1 MNPYDWRRSSRCASG
16 DSCVYVAP
24 APAPGSQGHVL
35 VADSPGG
42 GPSARVV
49 RVGAAAWGA
58 LLDAVRSRQ
67 L

>member
-16 DSCVYVAP
+16 DSCVYVAT
-24 APAPGSQGHVL
+24 APGSQGHVL
-35 VADSPGG
+35 VADRPGG